1 MATSNNVP
9 DICLDKDSQI
19 RVVSPDQF
27 QRAENLHK
35 ECSDFV
41 QKIMEFN
48 DVAGGVVRELDCV
61 KKRVRSLKL
70 RALGQRCK
78 LESAVEDRRE
88 EEEKLQRQLK
98 EKNEELERCY
108 LENASLEKVIAEQLA
123 QIEKL
128 QG

>member
-1 MATSNNVP
+1 MYISSRAALL
-9 DICLDKDSQI
+9 ICSFFTI
-19 RVVSPDQF
+19 EF
-27 QRAENLHK
+27 FITK
-35 ECSDFV
+35 E
-41 QKIMEFN
+41 IIEFN
-48 DVAGGVVRELDCV
+48 DVAGGVVHELENV
-61 KKRVRSLKL
+61 NKRVNSLKM

-78 LESAVEDRRE
+78 LESELNGQRK

-98 EKNEELERCY
+98 EKNVELEHCH